1 MTSRPGQP
9 PGGFD
14 AAGSED
20 LPDGGCCDLN
30 SEAGHFAVD
39 PAVSPVGVLA
49 GQPTDQALMFR
60 RVAGWPAGLAAHG
73 PGGPA
78 AADDVAVL
86 AQHRVRVDK

>member
-60 RVAGWPAGLAAHG
+60 RVAGRPVSPRMDLAA
-73 PGGPA
+73 
-78 AADDVAVL
+78 
-86 AQHRVRVDK
+86 QRRRTMSRC